1 MKLCNLE
8 FLKHPYLHIRK
19 YFPSPHSL
27 HSSVPLRDV
36 EHGQTKRVSCN
47 VATTFTPLR
56 LAAYRID
63 GESNGK
69 KYEYVQYPVFLSQ
82 SFVVLLCNF

>member
-8 FLKHPYLHIRK
+8 FLKQPYLHIRK
-19 YFPSPHSL
+19 YFPSPHRL
-27 HSSVPLRDV
+27 HNSFPRKDV
-36 EHGQTKRVSCN
+36 EQGQTKRVSCS

-56 LAAYRID
+56 LAAYKTD

-69 KYEYVQYPVFLSQ
+69 NVCTCTMSGF
-82 SFVVLLCNF
+82 SFFISCFIAL